1 MNLSRIPTG
10 ILTGKIMI
18 VLGLMYC
25 AVYPLILLFISW
37 RSVTLSVPLAGL
49 GIFQLDVY
57 PFFLLYTLSVIGFA
71 LGIAA
76 LMTEDSKKAGKL
88 AVLAGV
94 LSGNVLNWICLPLMI
109 IGGVLCYCCS
119 QPGEK

>member
-1 MNLSRIPTG
+1 MDLSRIPTG

-37 RSVTLSVPLAGL
+37 RSATLSVPLAGL
-49 GIFQLDVY
+49 GMFQLDVY
-57 PFFLLYTLSVIGFA
+57 PFFILFILSAIGFA
-71 LGIAA
+71 LGITA
-76 LMTEDSKKAGKL
+76 LMTEDSRKAGKL

-94 LSGNVLNWICLPLMI
+94 LAGNFLNWICLPLMI
-109 IGGVLCYCCS
+109 IGGLLCYLGTK
-119 QPGEK
+119 PGEK